1 MQNDQLEILVVDD
14 EKAYCDVIK
23 TLLHVKGHLVDGCYG
38 AKDALAKLKEKNGQ
52 YDLLISDLLMPE
64 MDGEELLEAAKE
76 KYPGLQVIM
85 LTACSSVERAVAC
98 MRKGAYNYVTKGDD
112 PNELLSEVDKIR
124 EKLLRSSE
132 GAAAGS
138 AGASSEFM
146 LETNSEAFRRAL
158 DMAEKAGEKDANI
171 LITGESGTGKEVFAK
186 HIHNCSGRKD
196 NAFIDLNCHALSAS
210 LLESE
215 LFGHEKGAFTGADK
229 LRHGLFESADGGTLF
244 LDEIGDIPLEFQ
256 AKLLK
261 AIEEKKIYRIGS
273 NDPVSID
280 FRLITATNI
289 NLEEA
294 MKQGTFRED
303 LYYRLST
310 VIIHIP
316 PLRQRREDIPLLV
329 PFFLEK
335 AQAETQKEIKRI
347 PTKVKD
353 FLLNYDYPGNVR
365 EMKNIIDRMVILSEG
380 GVVQDHYLPGNHT
393 STDYENGGYESPVF
407 SDTDESI
414 GHVSYFEDEKSL
426 RDFRKQMEKDYI
438 SYLLKQYPSDMEKV
452 AQILSISRRQL
463 FNKLV
468 EFGLRDPQ

>member
-1 MQNDQLEILVVDD
+1 MQNDQMEILVVDD
-14 EKAYCDVIK
+14 EKAYCDVIR
-23 TLLHVKGHLVDGCYG
+23 TLLGVKGHIVDGCYR
-38 AKDALAKLKEKNGQ
+38 AKDALAKLDEKDGR

-64 MDGEELLEAAKE
+64 MDGEELLEKAKA
-76 KYPGLQVIM
+76 KYPALEVIM

-112 PNELLSEVDKIR
+112 PKELLNEVDQIK
-124 EKLLRSSE
+124 EKLLGSGQSAS
-132 GAAAGS
+132 GAPG
-138 AGASSEFM
+138 EFM
-146 LETNSEAFRRAL
+146 LETNNPAFHSAL
-158 DMAEKAGEKDANI
+158 DIAEKAGEKDVNI

-186 HIHNCSGRKD
+186 YIHSCSGRKD
-196 NAFIDLNCHALSAS
+196 ASFVDLNCHTLSAT

-229 LRHGLFESADGGTLF
+229 AREGLFEAADGGTLF
-244 LDEIGDIPLEFQ
+244 LDEIGDVPVEFQ

-261 AIEEKKIYRIGS
+261 AIEEKTIYRIGS
-273 NDPVSID
+273 SKPVSIN
-280 FRLITATNI
+280 FRLITATNT

-310 VIIHIP
+310 VIINIP
-316 PLRQRREDIPLLV
+316 PLRERREDIPLLI

-380 GVVQDHYLPGNHT
+380 GVVQDHYLPGSGNLPE
-393 STDYENGGYESPVF
+393 YENGGYESPVF
-407 SDTDESI
+407 SDTGDST
-414 GHVSYFEDEKSL
+414 GHVSYFEDERSL

-438 SYLLKQYPSDMEKV
+438 SYLLKQYPDDMEKV

>member
-1 MQNDQLEILVVDD
+1 MKNDQLEILVVDD
-14 EKAYCDVIK
+14 EKAYCDVIR
-23 TLLHVKGHLVDGCYG
+23 TLLGVKGHLVDGCYR
-38 AKDALAKLKEKNGQ
+38 AKDALAKLDEKNGQ

-64 MDGEELLEAAKE
+64 MDGEELLEKAKE
-76 KYPGLQVIM
+76 KYPTLEVIM

-112 PNELLSEVDKIR
+112 PKELLNEVDEIK
-124 EKLLRSSE
+124 EKVLNSGQS
-132 GAAAGS
+132 AAGS
-138 AGASSEFM
+138 VKASGEYM
-146 LETNSEAFRRAL
+146 LETNNAAFRHAL
-158 DMAEKAGEKDANI
+158 DIAEKAGEKDVNI

-186 HIHNCSGRKD
+186 YIHNCSSRKD
-196 NAFIDLNCHALSAS
+196 AAFVDLNCHTLSAS

-229 LRHGLFESADGGTLF
+229 ARQGLFEAAGGGTLF
-244 LDEIGDIPLEFQ
+244 LDEIGDVPMEFQ

-261 AIEEKKIYRIGS
+261 AIEEKTIYRLGS
-273 NDPVSID
+273 TTPVNID
-280 FRLITATNI
+280 FRLITATNTD
-289 NLEEA
+289 LEEA

-310 VIIHIP
+310 VIITIP
-316 PLRQRREDIPLLV
+316 PLRERREDIPLLI
-329 PFFLEK
+329 PYFLEK
-335 AQAETQKEIKRI
+335 AQAETQKTIKRI

-380 GVVQDHYLPGNHT
+380 GVVQDHALPG
-393 STDYENGGYESPVF
+393 SGAVPIDENGGYESPVF
-407 SDTDESI
+407 SDTGESD
-414 GHVSYFEDEKSL
+414 GHVSYFEDERSL

-438 SYLLKQYPSDMEKV
+438 SYLLKQYPDDMEKV